1 MEVIIFAMSI
11 LRNQTGIKHW
21 KISPTN
27 GKYTWGNSPAFG
39 NIEDFVEVSA
49 HGLI

>member
-1 MEVIIFAMSI
+1 MILFAMSI

-27 GKYTWGNSPAFG
+27 GKYTWGNSPTFDS
-39 NIEDFVEVSA
+39 IEDFVEVSA
-49 HGLI
+49 CSLM